1 MEPIAE
7 TLEAL
12 TRLSQHDQVDLV
24 EDLRQTA
31 AQVVQAVPDCVAI
44 SIAHFDQD
52 LTFTLVATSDEFR
65 VLDAAQYLEGGPCEA
80 AAIEGE
86 EIHLDDVLDEDR
98 WQLFALASA
107 ITGVRSSLSMPLRR
121 GDTVYGSVN
130 FYASTEQAFIGR
142 ERDLAVMFG
151 AHVQEAVANA
161 DLSMASLGRAREA
174 VDTLDENDRVNEAIG
189 MLAERHGM
197 TTDEARASL
206 LDAAHRAGV
215 TAMALAQLVLR
226 QRLT

>member
-1 MEPIAE
+1 VEPIAE
-7 TLEAL
+7 SLEAL

-24 EDLRQTA
+24 EDLRRTA
-31 AQVVQAVPDCVAI
+31 AQVVEAVPDCVAI
-44 SIAHFDQD
+44 SISHFDQD

-65 VLDAAQYLEGGPCEA
+65 VLDAAQYLDGGPCEA
-80 AAIEGE
+80 AAIEGA
-86 EIHLDDVLDEDR
+86 EIHLDAVLDEDR

-107 ITGVRSSLSMPLRR
+107 ITGVRSSLSMPMRR

-130 FYASTEQAFIGR
+130 FYASTEHAFIGH

-151 AHVQEAVANA
+151 AQVQEAVANA

-174 VDTLDENDRVNEAIG
+174 VDTLDGNDRVNEAIG

-197 TTDEARASL
+197 TTDEAHASL
-206 LDAAHRAGV
+206 LDAANRAGV
-215 TAMALAQLVLR
+215 TDMALAQLVLR

>member
-1 MEPIAE
+1 
-7 TLEAL
+7 
-12 TRLSQHDQVDLV
+12 
-24 EDLRQTA
+24 
-31 AQVVQAVPDCVAI
+31 
-44 SIAHFDQD
+44 
-52 LTFTLVATSDEFR
+52 
-65 VLDAAQYLEGGPCEA
+65 LDAAQYLEGGPCEA

-151 AHVQEAVANA
+151 AQVQEAVANA